1 MTSAIQPILYAR
13 CLALMP
19 PRRTRV
25 VRATRPGQRVQRR
38 RLAMVAAMIA
48 ALAGL
53 ALPALAQ
60 VPDASRQARGLSGN
74 PIVEGWYADPEAI
87 VYGDRYWLFPTF
99 SDDYPVPKPIDESTL
114 TPRQKLAIN
123 RRYLRQTFIDAFSSP
138 DLVHWTKHARVLDI
152 TNVPWAAFAV
162 WAPSTIRA
170 NGKYYLFFAANDIQ
184 NDKEEGGIGVAVADR
199 PEGPYVDAI
208 GAPLINAFH
217 HGAQPIDPFVFRDD
231 DGQHYLYY
239 GGWKHCNVVKL
250 SPDLRSVVP
259 FADGETFKSITP
271 EHYVEGPFVF
281 KRSGKYYLMWS
292 EGGWG
297 GPNYSVA
304 YAIADRPTGPFTRVG
319 KVLQQDPAVATGAGH
334 HSVIPV
340 PGSDTWYIVY
350 HRRPLGRT
358 DGNHREVCIDEMRFN
373 ADGTIL
379 PVTITFDG
387 VKAKPVSAPV
397 R

>member
-1 MTSAIQPILYAR
+1 
-13 CLALMP
+13 
-19 PRRTRV
+19 
-25 VRATRPGQRVQRR
+25 
-38 RLAMVAAMIA
+38 
-48 ALAGL
+48 
-53 ALPALAQ
+53 

-74 PIVEGWYADPEAI
+74 PIIGGWYADPEAI

-99 SDDYPVPKPIDESTL
+99 SDDYPAPRPIDESTL
-114 TPRQKLAIN
+114 TPRQTLAIN

-259 FADGETFKSITP
+259 FADGETFKTSRP
-271 EHYVEGPFVF
+271 NFVEGPSCSSAARV
-281 KRSGKYYLMWS
+281 YLVV
-292 EGGWG
+292 GGRWG
-297 GPNYSVA
+297 ARTTASR
-304 YAIADRPTGPFTRVG
+304 AIADARQVPSRAWGCCNGSCRRDRRRSP
-319 KVLQQDPAVATGAGH
+319 L
-334 HSVIPV
+334 VIPV
-340 PGSDTWYIVY
+340 PGSDTWFTTAARSGRRQPPRGL
-350 HRRPLGRT
+350 HRRDALQRRRHHPAR
-358 DGNHREVCIDEMRFN
+358 DHHV
-373 ADGTIL
+373 
-379 PVTITFDG
+379 
-387 VKAKPVSAPV
+387 
-397 R
+397 